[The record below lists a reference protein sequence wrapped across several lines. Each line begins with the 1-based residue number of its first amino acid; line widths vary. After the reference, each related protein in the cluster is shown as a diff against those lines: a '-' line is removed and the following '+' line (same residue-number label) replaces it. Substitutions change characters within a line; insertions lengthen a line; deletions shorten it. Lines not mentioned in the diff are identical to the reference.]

1 MRTPSG
7 FHLIKLNEIR
17 STDGDMIV
25 EQTHARHILMKP
37 NELQDDATVK
47 QKLNAVRERIIKGE
61 DFAAFASSMS
71 EDPGSAVNGGDL
83 GWNGPGTFVPE
94 FDAALSKLAENE
106 ISEPIRT
113 PFGWHVIQLL
123 GKRKFDT
130 TEESMR
136 QRAFAQLRESKA
148 DEETE
153 LWLRR
158 LRDEAYIDTS
168 I

>member
-7 FHLIKLNEIR
+7 FHLIKLNQVR
-17 STDGDMIV
+17 STEGDMIV

-47 QKLNAVRERIIKGE
+47 QKLNAIRERILKGE
-61 DFAAFASSMS
+61 EFGPFASSLS
-71 EDPGSAVNGGDL
+71 EDPGSSVQGGDL

-94 FDAALSKLAENE
+94 FDAAMAKLAENE
-106 ISEPIRT
+106 ISEPVRT
-113 PFGWHVIQLL
+113 QFGWHIIQLL
-123 GKRKFDT
+123 GRRQFDT

-136 QRAFAQLRESKA
+136 QRAFNQLRESKA

-158 LRDEAYIDTS
+158 LRDEAFIETIS
-168 I
+168 